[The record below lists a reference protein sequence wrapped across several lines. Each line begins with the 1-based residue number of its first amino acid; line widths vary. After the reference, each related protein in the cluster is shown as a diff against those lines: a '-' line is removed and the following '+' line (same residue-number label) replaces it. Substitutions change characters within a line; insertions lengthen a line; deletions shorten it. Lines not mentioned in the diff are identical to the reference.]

1 MKTKE
6 SLEIRICIKGH
17 VTLNIS
23 CSQTNNKLCP
33 IHRTS
38 EVSKTLD
45 LRWHKKFQ
53 DGFINDKYGSRSG
66 QPKTIV
72 FNANIAAEA
81 DQIKQENRL
90 TLQNSAYSVGILSGS
105 AHKIFTQQL
114 KLRKVCI
121 RWALII

>member
-1 MKTKE
+1 MKTEE

-23 CSQTNNKLCP
+23 FSQTNNKLCQ

-45 LRWHKKFQ
+45 LRWHKKLQ
-53 DGFINDKYGSRSG
+53 DGFTNDKYGCRSG
-66 QPKTIV
+66 QPKTNV

-81 DQIKQENRL
+81 DQIKQDTRL
-90 TLQNSAYSVGILSGS
+90 TLQNSDYSVCILSGS

-114 KLRKVCI
+114 KLRKVCT

>member
-17 VTLNIS
+17 ITLNIS
-23 CSQTNNKLCP
+23 CSQTNNKLCQ

-45 LRWHKKFQ
+45 LRWHKKF
-53 DGFINDKYGSRSG
+53 GFTNDKYSSRFG

-81 DQIKQENRL
+81 DQIKQDTRR

-114 KLRKVCI
+114 KL
-121 RWALII
+121 

>member
-23 CSQTNNKLCP
+23 CSQTNNKLCQ

-38 EVSKTLD
+38 EVSNTLD

-53 DGFINDKYGSRSG
+53 DGFTNDKYGSHSG

-72 FNANIAAEA
+72 FNANIAGEA
-81 DQIKQENRL
+81 DQIKQDTRL
-90 TLQNSAYSVGILSGS
+90 TLQNSAYSVGILTGS
-105 AHKIFTQQL
+105 AHTIFTQQL
-114 KLRKVCI
+114 KLRKVCT